1 MLLRISPLIVL
12 RFFPV
17 LLPGLC
23 RSTEDAGKGARIRR
37 LTNTGPGGK
46 TPVFPA
52 GRCRPVRKGG
62 FMSNMEMKKRSFEW
76 HLPGQRIIK
85 TGIAVTLC
93 LLFYTLLGY
102 RRGTMPAESAI
113 TAIICVQP
121 YMHDT
126 AESGVSRLEG
136 TMIGAVWGFL
146 FLLLMYLFP
155 ALGNS
160 SFLLYPLMGIGTL
173 LTLHSAVQLRRPDE
187 SALAAIVFICVVI
200 AYPDIENPLD
210 QAFLRILQVLL
221 GAVIATLVNSFRL
234 PRAKQEHMV
243 FFLPMSQLTDSL
255 LTRLP
260 SAVLFRLQKLLSDGA
275 KICLVSRHAPAFQ
288 TSQLGSVKFNVP
300 MIVMDGAAIYDPN
313 ENVYVKTA
321 NLQPASCRWLMKRL
335 ENQSFFIYTVHRDR
349 NCIYHHGELTELER
363 TVYNHLKRSPYR
375 YYLDDD
381 HFSLSDVVYIKL
393 VTTAGQAD
401 RLRRELEPMLEKMK
415 LRSVIR
421 AQAGLTEAEGC
432 SLYFYAAD
440 ADIEHAQAHLMQ
452 LLRQNDPELQMHWFS
467 DERAYLSEKGAV
479 KLLQR
484 VAAEYEPLLLP
495 ECLYNRIRRPIFLR
509 GKQVRSFRRG

>member
-1 MLLRISPLIVL
+1 
-12 RFFPV
+12 
-17 LLPGLC
+17 
-23 RSTEDAGKGARIRR
+23 
-37 LTNTGPGGK
+37 
-46 TPVFPA
+46 
-52 GRCRPVRKGG
+52 
-62 FMSNMEMKKRSFEW
+62 MSNIEMRKRSFEW
-76 HLPGQRIIK
+76 RLPGQRIIK

-102 RRGTMPAESAI
+102 RRGSMPAESAI

-126 AESGVSRLEG
+126 AESGLSRLEG
-136 TMIGAVWGFL
+136 TVIGAVWGFL

-155 ALGNS
+155 SLGSS
-160 SFLLYPLMGIGTL
+160 SFLLYPLMGAGTL
-173 LTLHSAVQLRRPDE
+173 LALNSAVQLRRPDE

-200 AYPDIENPLD
+200 AYPDIEDPLE

-221 GAVIATLVNSFRL
+221 GAAIATLVNSFRL
-234 PRAKQEHMV
+234 PRAKQENRV
-243 FFLPMSQLTDSL
+243 FFLPMSQLTDSH
-255 LTRLP
+255 LTQLP
-260 SAVLFRLQKLLSDGA
+260 SAVLFRLQKLLTDGA

-288 TSQLGSVKFNVP
+288 ASQLGTVKFNVP

-313 ENVYVKTA
+313 ENVYVKTT

-363 TVYNHLKRSPYR
+363 TVYSHLKRSPYR

-393 VTTAGQAD
+393 VTTAERAD
-401 RLRRELEPMLEKMK
+401 RLRRELDPMLEKMK

-421 AQAGLTEAEGC
+421 SQAGLTEEEGC

-452 LLRQNDPELQMHWFS
+452 LLRQKEPDLQMRRFS
-467 DERAYLSEKGAV
+467 DEPSYLSEKGAV
-479 KLLQR
+479 KLLQQ

-495 ECLYNRIRRPIFLR
+495 ELWSFRIRRPICLP
-509 GKQVRSFRRG
+509 GKREWSFRRG